1 MIKLTFALVRR
12 PELSRVEFQDYW
24 FNTHG
29 PLVASVSDV
38 LGIRRYVQM
47 HSLPDEVSEPLRAS
61 RGAPQPYD
69 GVAQLWYDSLED
81 LGRRMEN
88 PAAAEAGRRLL
99 EDERRFIDHAKSPL
113 WWGEEKVVVD

>member
-88 PAAAEAGRRLL
+88 PAAVEAARRLL
-99 EDERRFIDHAKSPL
+99 EDESRFIDHARSPL
-113 WWGEEKVVVD
+113 WWGEEKVIVG